1 MIKNLILSSGGVHSV
16 LYQLGAL
23 KKLIEKKRIE
33 LNNVEKIYG
42 TSAGSVVGFILCL
55 DIDIQVIIDYIIERP
70 WDKIFDFK
78 IENVMNIYDEIGL
91 FGIEIY
97 KTAFVPIFKTC
108 NLNID
113 ITLNEFFNK
122 TKKELVVYATNYE
135 NFTPTGFSYKTHPN
149 MLLIEALYMSSTIP
163 FLKPMKY
170 NDIYYIDGVYSSR
183 FPINHFLDNNKDVDV
198 NDIFGLNI
206 INCRNDINCNKEK
219 HDIFSFN
226 ANLIYKLLKKINRK
240 EIENYN
246 IPNKLTLFT
255 SKDATNIFSF
265 INKKEIREK
274 SFSEGYE
281 QAGVYLINIIKELK

>member
-42 TSAGSVVGFILCL
+42 TSAGSIVGFILCL

-70 WDKIFDFK
+70 WDKMLDFK
-78 IENVMNIYDEIGL
+78 FENFMNVYDEIGL
-91 FGIEIY
+91 FDIEIY
-97 KTAFVPIFKTC
+97 KTALEPIFKTC

-113 ITLNEFFNK
+113 ITLNEFYNK
-122 TKKELVVYATNYE
+122 TKKELFVYATNYE
-135 NFTPTGFSYKTHPN
+135 SFDPMGFSYKTHPK
-149 MLLIEALYMSSTIP
+149 MLLIEALYMSSTIA

-170 NDIYYIDGVYSSR
+170 NDNYYIDGVYSCR

-198 NDIFGLNI
+198 NDIFCLNI
-206 INCRNDINCNKEK
+206 INCRNEFNCIKEK

-226 ANLIYKLLKKINRK
+226 IQIIYKLLKKINRK

-255 SKDATNIFSF
+255 SKEANNIFSF
-265 INKKEIREK
+265 INKKKMREECFIK
-274 SFSEGYE
+274 GYE
-281 QAGVYLINIIKELK
+281 QAGVYLINIIKELN